1 MLLRLEDDD
10 LLSDF
15 MSCCD
20 HYYWEDLVERPP
32 LPPTGSELLSA
43 DALPGH
49 IDVLDLCIAQK
60 LV

>member
-1 MLLRLEDDD
+1 MLVRREDDD

-15 MSCCD
+15 MSCFD
-20 HYYWEDLVERPP
+20 HYWEDLVERPP